1 MYKVAVVGDYDSI
14 YGFAALGLETFPVSD
29 VKETEK
35 VFLELAS
42 GSYAVIYITEAA
54 AAGIETAIGPLP
66 GTAASV
72 RDPDSGDFRE
82 YGKRCGVGQA
92 FGGTGS
98 WIGYSV
104 WRCMIERWVKPSNEQ
119 RNDKEGSRTAGYRQR
134 DAGCQYV

>member
-54 AAGIETAIGPLP
+54 AAGIETAIDRYRGFP
-66 GTAASV
+66 GI
-72 RDPDSGDFRE
+72 RE
-82 YGKRCGVGQA
+82 KAWSRSSIRWNRQLDRIFCLEMHDRKVGETFQ
-92 FGGTGS
+92 
-98 WIGYSV
+98 
-104 WRCMIERWVKPSNEQ
+104 
-119 RNDKEGSRTAGYRQR
+119 
-134 DAGCQYV
+134 

>member
-54 AAGIETAIGPLP
+54 AAGIEAAIDRYREQPLP
-66 GTAASV
+66 SV
-72 RDPDSGDFRE
+72 ILIRWNRQLDRIFCLEMHDR
-82 YGKRCGVGQA
+82 KVGETFQ
-92 FGGTGS
+92 
-98 WIGYSV
+98 
-104 WRCMIERWVKPSNEQ
+104 
-119 RNDKEGSRTAGYRQR
+119 
-134 DAGCQYV
+134 

>member
-54 AAGIETAIGPLP
+54 AAGIEAAIDRYREQPLP
-66 GTAASV
+66 SV
-72 RDPDSGDFRE
+72 ILIPGISGN
-82 YGKRCGVGQA
+82 
-92 FGGTGS
+92 
-98 WIGYSV
+98 GYSV

>member
-54 AAGIETAIGPLP
+54 AAGIEAAID
-66 GTAASV
+66 
-72 RDPDSGDFRE
+72 RYRE
-82 YGKRCGVGQA
+82 QPARHRFTRVSRSQSISA
-92 FGGTGS
+92 T
-98 WIGYSV
+98 WVI
-104 WRCMIERWVKPSNEQ
+104 RWH
-119 RNDKEGSRTAGYRQR
+119 
-134 DAGCQYV
+134 